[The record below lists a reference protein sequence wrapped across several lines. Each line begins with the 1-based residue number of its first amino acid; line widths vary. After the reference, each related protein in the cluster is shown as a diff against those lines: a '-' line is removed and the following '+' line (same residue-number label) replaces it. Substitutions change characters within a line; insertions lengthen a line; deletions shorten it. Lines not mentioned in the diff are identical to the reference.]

1 MLTLAAYR
9 LETPTLTED
18 GLHTCW
24 SNVIDMVEGWL
35 KKKGIADISCESG
48 SFESETDGKK
58 GEFTRSSLSSVSG
71 MLTEIVLSEPA
82 KDGHI
87 FITSVAVT
95 QSEEK
100 VSVFLTLAAMNSGH
114 SIAPIAVYPRCP
126 VLVREILILPNDWT
140 FGGSEVYRPVPIRI
154 AGKKAASTLSGY
166 LMNENRTLPVTV
178 VSELDGE
185 PIWSELPEKLA
196 IDLAG
201 LSSVVRID
209 GEASWALNDLL
220 GKSRSCYLGAVR
232 LYWPLRG
239 ATRDPSDLSSELW
252 TAERLLSNDSDAK
265 GLPRFMIS
273 LRRQVMSIAAL
284 AVDAPASIRRIK
296 SEHSRARLAELQE
309 KANAN
314 SEELE
319 LARLFIEENETLK
332 DELEKA
338 KAESSRQAARA
349 EAAENAIEVLKAGGS
364 DTTLDEQPENDAAPK
379 TGEVRYYKKT
389 HSKPSYDVLVR
400 ISDCS
405 HNSWQ
410 ATNKADKAKKGIERV
425 EGSSEWKSV
434 FHCGSCKGG
443 GVWKVTW

>member
-1 MLTLAAYR
+1 
-9 LETPTLTED
+9 
-18 GLHTCW
+18 
-24 SNVIDMVEGWL
+24 
-35 KKKGIADISCESG
+35 
-48 SFESETDGKK
+48 
-58 GEFTRSSLSSVSG
+58 
-71 MLTEIVLSEPA
+71 
-82 KDGHI
+82 
-87 FITSVAVT
+87 
-95 QSEEK
+95 
-100 VSVFLTLAAMNSGH
+100 
-114 SIAPIAVYPRCP
+114 
-126 VLVREILILPNDWT
+126 
-140 FGGSEVYRPVPIRI
+140 
-154 AGKKAASTLSGY
+154 
-166 LMNENRTLPVTV
+166 
-178 VSELDGE
+178 
-185 PIWSELPEKLA
+185 
-196 IDLAG
+196 
-201 LSSVVRID
+201 
-209 GEASWALNDLL
+209 
-220 GKSRSCYLGAVR
+220 
-232 LYWPLRG
+232 
-239 ATRDPSDLSSELW
+239 
-252 TAERLLSNDSDAK
+252 
-265 GLPRFMIS
+265 MIS

-425 EGSSEWKSV
+425 EGSS
-434 FHCGSCKGG
+434 
-443 GVWKVTW
+443 